1 MSARCAPHQ
10 TSYSLWRAAKWVTF
24 GVCVLLLCLETTV
37 QAQSTSQGV
46 RVTTPEELQEQ
57 VRLGTRHI
65 VIAEHL
71 NMVDTPRFSETTS
84 MDDAMLSIVQAGDNI
99 TNTIRVSSLGKND
112 WGSPSYISNDF
123 NSVGR

>member
-1 MSARCAPHQ
+1 
-10 TSYSLWRAAKWVTF
+10 
-24 GVCVLLLCLETTV
+24 
-37 QAQSTSQGV
+37 
-46 RVTTPEELQEQ
+46 
-57 VRLGTRHI
+57 
-65 VIAEHL
+65 
-71 NMVDTPRFSETTS
+71 MVDTPRFSETTS